1 VVSGHADDGRV
12 PEAVVERARHR
23 HIVAYGSEAVTPPP
37 AAPAAD
43 RAHHPSPG
51 AGGGERSA
59 RRQPAIMGR
68 AQSID
73 RQPMGGRRAVTPE
86 LTDRFAAAVRGP
98 EAGIHLAEASLLVA
112 AHAQPG
118 LDVGAGLARLDELA
132 AGCPAPTLD
141 GLVSYLFGELGF
153 RGDAPARY
161 GDPRNSFLD
170 QVLER
175 RRGIPITLSVVTMEV
190 GRRVGVPFAG
200 IGLPGHFLVR
210 HEGAPPALLDPF
222 GAGRE
227 LTIEDCAE
235 LVRSI
240 YGDAMEFTPA
250 LLAPVGPRAILA
262 RMLANLRQVYLAR
275 HEVANLEWVVRLRTL
290 IPGVDPAE
298 LAQVAGAQAAL
309 GRFED
314 AAATMDDLAGQ
325 LDGEEAERA
334 ALQASRHRARLN

>member
-1 VVSGHADDGRV
+1 M
-12 PEAVVERARHR
+12 
-23 HIVAYGSEAVTPPP
+23 TPDPT
-37 AAPAAD
+37 
-43 RAHHPSPG
+43 
-51 AGGGERSA
+51 E
-59 RRQPAIMGR
+59 
-68 AQSID
+68 
-73 RQPMGGRRAVTPE
+73 
-86 LTDRFAAAVRGP
+86 RFAALVQGP
-98 EAGIHLAEASLLVA
+98 EADLDLAEASLLVA

-118 LDVGAGLARLDELA
+118 LDVAAGLTRLDELA

-141 GLVSYLFGELGF
+141 GLISYLFGALGF
-153 RGDAPARY
+153 RGDAQRY

-175 RRGIPITLSVVTMEV
+175 RKGIPITLSVVTMEV

-210 HEGAPPALLDPF
+210 HEGVPPALLDPF

-275 HEVANLEWVVRLRTL
+275 HEVAHLEWVVRLRTL

-314 AAATMDDLAGQ
+314 AATTMDDLAGQ
-325 LDGEEAERA
+325 LEGEEAERA
-334 ALQASRHRARLN
+334 ALQADRHRARLN